1 LFEKPVIKTTYSP
14 RFLEGL
20 GDKKEHFKQRAA
32 VAARAGVFMII
43 RPRKRFSLD
52 ELMDLVKRDW

>member
-1 LFEKPVIKTTYSP
+1 VIKTTYSP